1 MTSFLRRQDVLAW
14 CASAVFAFANAAN
27 AADEPKPPMEAAPAL
42 PERAIKLFN
51 THTNETVSLV
61 FKRGGD
67 FDAEALAKL
76 NRIALDHRSGEWHVM
91 DARLFDQLFDLAQA
105 CGVAPDFE
113 IISGYRSPESN
124 AKLAAPEGSGVS
136 KKSLHMQGRA
146 IDVRLRKCPTAK
158 LRDLAL
164 EAKKGGVGY
173 YQRSDFVHVDT
184 GSFRTWTGK

>member
-1 MTSFLRRQDVLAW
+1 MIVIA
-14 CASAVFAFANAAN
+14 CAGAEDKTGPSA
-27 AADEPKPPMEAAPAL
+27 DAAPAL

-51 THTNETVSLV
+51 THTNETVSVV
-61 FKRGGD
+61 FKRGDD
-67 FDAEALAKL
+67 FDAEALEKL
-76 NRIALDHRSGEWHVM
+76 NHVTLDHRSGESHEM
-91 DARLFDQLFDLAQA
+91 DAGLFDQLFDLARA

-124 AKLAAPEGSGVS
+124 AKMASREGSGVA

-146 IDVRLRKCPTAK
+146 IDVRLRRCATSK

>member
-1 MTSFLRRQDVLAW
+1 VRAVLRRRCLVAACAMLAIG
-14 CASAVFAFANAAN
+14 SAG
-27 AADEPKPPMEAAPAL
+27 AADDPQPADAAPTL

-61 FKRGGD
+61 FKRGND
-67 FDAEALAKL
+67 FDAQALLKL
-76 NRIALDHRSGEWHVM
+76 NQVALDHRSGESHEM
-91 DARLFDQLFDLAQA
+91 DARLLDQLFDLAQA

-124 AKLAAPEGSGVS
+124 AKMAAPPGSGVA

-146 IDVRLRKCPTAK
+146 IDVRLRKCATSR

-164 EAKKGGVGY
+164 AAKKGGVGY

>member
-1 MTSFLRRQDVLAW
+1 MCAMVVVACAGADDKSTTPADAAPTSD
-14 CASAVFAFANAAN
+14 
-27 AADEPKPPMEAAPAL
+27 AAPAL
-42 PERAIKLFN
+42 PERTIKLFN
-51 THTNETVSLV
+51 THTNETVSVV
-61 FKRGGD
+61 FKRGDD
-67 FDAEALAKL
+67 FDAEALTKL
-76 NRIALDHRSGEWHVM
+76 NHVTLDHRSGESHDM
-91 DARLFDQLFDLAQA
+91 DAKLFDQLFDLAQA

-124 AKLAAPEGSGVS
+124 AKMSAREGSGVA

-146 IDVRLRKCPTAK
+146 IDVRLRKCATSR

-173 YQRSDFVHVDT
+173 YQRSDFVHIDT